1 MKITFLGTSAGESY
15 PAIWC
20 DCPNCTYAREHGGKN
35 IRMNTGSMI
44 DDDILLD
51 MNSCG
56 FYTAARLG
64 VSLTKVRHLIVTHPH
79 SDHLTVE
86 PLAWRRANPGATEA
100 TGEAKHKMFSP
111 RFTKIPMMTIYGNL
125 HTRKKLV
132 DEHPEFVN
140 GNLDVQMRFQ
150 DIVEGEKVEAGDG
163 LSFIPVA
170 AIHGGDGSG
179 VNYEHKGSWNF
190 AHSYIIERG
199 GKKLLYA
206 LDTGG
211 FVPEMMQLILSH
223 KYDAVVME
231 GTFGLNDTPNTGHM
245 NTEKNIAFRAQLLE
259 KGCIKEDTP
268 FFLTHMAPHWTPPY
282 DIYAPMMA
290 EKGFIVAY
298 DGMTAEI

>member
-1 MKITFLGTSAGESY
+1 MKLTFLGTSAGESY

-20 DCPNCTYAREHGGKN
+20 DCENCTYAREHGGKN

-64 VSLTKVRHLIVTHPH
+64 VSLTKVKHLIVTHPH
-79 SDHLTVE
+79 DDHLTTA
-86 PLAWRRANPGATEA
+86 PLGWRRAAAGVLEA
-100 TGEAKHKMFSP
+100 QGEEKHKMFSP
-111 RFTKIPMMTIYGNL
+111 RFTKIPVLTVYGNL
-125 HTRKKLV
+125 HTRKLLV
-132 DEHPEFVN
+132 DEHPELFMPEMCS
-140 GNLDVQMRFQ
+140 QFQ
-150 DIVEGEKVEAGDG
+150 DIKEGVRVDAGDG

-170 AIHGGDGSG
+170 AIHGGDG
-179 VNYEHKGSWNF
+179 KGISYDPEKSTNF

-199 GKKLLYA
+199 GKRLLYA

-211 FVPEMMQLILSH
+211 FVPEMMDLILSH
-223 KYDAVVME
+223 KYDGVVME
-231 GTFGLNDTPNTGHM
+231 GTFGLNDTPQTGHM
-245 NTEKNIAFRAQLLE
+245 NTQKNIEFRDMLIE
-259 KGCIKEDTP
+259 KGCISAETP

-290 EKGFIVAY
+290 EKGITVAY
-298 DGMTAEI
+298 DGMVAEI